1 MKKNYIPPTIEIHQ
15 VHVENGYAC
24 SFEDRR
30 TLTAGSEG
38 MSDNGYI
45 NTGSGGN
52 NDAGNMEGLTDN
64 GYMCF

>member
-1 MKKNYIPPTIEIHQ
+1 MKKNYIPPAIEIHQ

-24 SFEDRR
+24 SYEDRP
-30 TLTAGSEG
+30 LIAGTEG

-52 NDAGNMEGLTDN
+52 NDGGNMEGLTDN
-64 GYMCF
+64 GYINF